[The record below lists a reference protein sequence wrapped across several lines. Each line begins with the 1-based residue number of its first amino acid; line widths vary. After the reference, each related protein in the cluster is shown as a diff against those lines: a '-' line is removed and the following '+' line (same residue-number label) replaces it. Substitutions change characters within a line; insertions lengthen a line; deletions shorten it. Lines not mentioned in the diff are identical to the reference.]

1 MKVVQFKPKVEKASK
16 KMKDDLIEVLDA
28 LREKIDKDEVTEF
41 VISSMH
47 VDGEVEIYA
56 CTKDF
61 VGAIGLFEAGK
72 HNLLTQFE

>member
-1 MKVVQFKPKVEKASK
+1 MKVVEFQPKVDKASK
-16 KMKDDLIEVLDA
+16 KMKDDLLEVLDA
-28 LREKIDKDEVTEF
+28 LREKIQNDEVTEF

-47 VDGEVEIYA
+47 TDGEVEIYA

-72 HNLLTQFE
+72 YNLITQYE

>member
-1 MKVVQFKPKVEKASK
+1 MKVVQFEPKVEKASK

-28 LREKIDKDEVTEF
+28 LRERIDNDEVTEF

-47 VDGEVEIYA
+47 VDGDVEIYA

-72 HNLLTQFE
+72 YNLLTQYE

>member
-1 MKVVQFKPKVEKASK
+1 MKVVQLEPKAEKATK
-16 KMKDDLIEVLDA
+16 KMKDDLLEVIDA
-28 LREKIDKDEVTEF
+28 LKKRIENDEVTEF

-47 VDGEVEIYA
+47 VDGDVEIYA

-72 HNLLTQFE
+72 HNLISQYE